1 MLFNYST
8 HDNMV
13 TTELNLIPDKSD
25 IVLNLTEEYN
35 IFKKMYKDFLKQF
48 YSITIEEELH
58 KKTFIELISDLK
70 NSNGITLSLN
80 ECEYIITD
88 VFYSNTK
95 YENIIFDFEDTLYV
109 NLETFLEAFQIKFKQ
124 YNFIDYIIYTSSKIK
139 VLVTKGD

>member
-1 MLFNYST
+1 MLFNYSS

-48 YSITIEEELH
+48 YSITIEEEVY